1 WPTYAVFFAF
11 AVAFSFVWLDSDAP
25 TSVAYMA
32 TATAFVYI
40 AGFPILFFELLA
52 RVLAYPLIFIG
63 ARRGIIALPRP
74 LRPLVG
80 NDPIRARS
88 ARRDLAAML
97 GLATIGS
104 AVRVAVIHL
113 ARAAGIEN
121 TTAMI
126 ALGEPT
132 AYAVMGGL
140 SALLPLPTAEYVVS
154 APLRLR
160 PEDERVDVIFSA
172 VLIVPFL
179 VLLIAYGWEEHG
191 LVGAAAW
198 SLTSLAP
205 HGLVQLLVRRRH
217 MLEERHTALERM
229 TASLVQK
236 QAEIEDF
243 TYTVAHDLKAPLSA
257 ISMKADMLLEEALP
271 DHVRREVTRIV
282 QLAEETEEMTID
294 LLRMVRIVAE
304 PEPVGTVDLGA
315 VTAQALSVLQP
326 HITARHVRVDVQG
339 SLPVVPG
346 QATKL
351 RHVVANLIGNAIRFV
366 PAGTGEIGVSA
377 VREGEMVVVSVRD
390 NGVGIP
396 VEYHRAI

>member
-1 WPTYAVFFAF
+1 WDSPRPTRRSDMAGRSLARDDPDRRTTIVRTGVAAAGVVLALVSAAWIEPASWPTYAVFFAF

-172 VLIVPFL
+172 V
-179 VLLIAYGWEEHG
+179 
-191 LVGAAAW
+191 
-198 SLTSLAP
+198 
-205 HGLVQLLVRRRH
+205 
-217 MLEERHTALERM
+217 
-229 TASLVQK
+229 
-236 QAEIEDF
+236 
-243 TYTVAHDLKAPLSA
+243 
-257 ISMKADMLLEEALP
+257 
-271 DHVRREVTRIV
+271 
-282 QLAEETEEMTID
+282 
-294 LLRMVRIVAE
+294 
-304 PEPVGTVDLGA
+304 
-315 VTAQALSVLQP
+315 
-326 HITARHVRVDVQG
+326 
-339 SLPVVPG
+339 
-346 QATKL
+346 
-351 RHVVANLIGNAIRFV
+351 
-366 PAGTGEIGVSA
+366 
-377 VREGEMVVVSVRD
+377 
-390 NGVGIP
+390 
-396 VEYHRAI
+396 